1 MKTVRVL
8 LLVVL
13 AMLLPLRG
21 ALAEV
26 AHCVGMPDTTPAV
39 AAATA
44 SGSTS
49 VSEAEPVHHDHGHD
63 NHTST
68 AEPELG
74 MSADGAAGATGAAA
88 AHDHLAG
95 SVDKCHLCTASCAS
109 TPFMSTPP
117 TLAEPMP
124 VAAAR
129 YPSLTAPVPSHPSEG
144 QERPPRSL

>member
-26 AHCVGMPDTTPAV
+26 VHCVGMPETTSAV
-39 AAATA
+39 ATE
-44 SGSTS
+44 SEPGTMP
-49 VSEAEPVHHDHGHD
+49 EAEPVHHDHGHD
-63 NHTST
+63 HH
-68 AEPELG
+68 APAGEPELG
-74 MSADGAAGATGAAA
+74 MSADVGTAATA
-88 AHDHLAG
+88 AHDHFSG
-95 SVDKCHLCTASCAS
+95 SFDKCHLCTASCAS
-109 TPFMSTPP
+109 TPFISAPP
-117 TLAEPMP
+117 TVAEPMP